1 MAELKE
7 YIVDLV
13 WQTDASVRVKAISQE
28 MAIDAALHPARS
40 PDSFN
45 TIERNE
51 ATMEVV
57 QCIEGPFRPPALREG
72 KGGKVQFLVTATVNG
87 VEDIDSF
94 SQRDIFIIRDII
106 GRKLTNRLPEEA
118 DRYDVDYLS
127 DIKCEVRN
135 LTLDIPIASDVEPSD
150 KIFY

>member
-1 MAELKE
+1 MELKE

-13 WQTDASVRVKAISQE
+13 WQTDASVRVKTWCLDEAIG
-28 MAIDAALHPARS
+28 MALHPERS
-40 PDSFN
+40 PDSFD
-45 TIERNE
+45 TIERDDS
-51 ATMEVV
+51 TMEVI
-57 QCIEGPFRPPALREG
+57 QCIEAPPRPPAPREG

-106 GRKLTNRLPEEA
+106 GRKLNNRLPEEA

-127 DIKCEVRN
+127 DIKCKVRS
-135 LTLDIPIASDVEPSD
+135 LTLDIPVASDVEPSD